1 MKKLLCLV
9 LSLLMV
15 AGLVPAMAEEGLAPL
30 TTDNITLT
38 YACWGQAEAGEPEVL
53 QALIQQFEE
62 AHPNI
67 KVEFVSIDQSSW
79 NEALTNLA
87 AQGKLPDVFWVFSVS
102 GAVANEWALYLTE
115 YF

>member
-38 YACWGQAEAGEPEVL
+38 YACWGRRKPASP
-53 QALIQQFEE
+53 
-62 AHPNI
+62 
-67 KVEFVSIDQSSW
+67 KCCRR
-79 NEALTNLA
+79 
-87 AQGKLPDVFWVFSVS
+87 
-102 GAVANEWALYLTE
+102 
-115 YF
+115 